1 MSGFDGVDC
10 WSPTPL
16 RCGRSYDWYTC
27 TVLYLRK
34 QTIVTSLKWNKHANT
49 IVSEA
54 FLKINTY
61 SSYSASLEKVTLDGR

>member
-1 MSGFDGVDC
+1 MELIV
-10 WSPTPL
+10 
-16 RCGRSYDWYTC
+16 GRPPHCAADVVMIGIH
-27 TVLYLRK
+27 VLYLRK

-49 IVSEA
+49 IVSDA